1 MELKLIRD
9 EGHAIELTYENADRV
24 KSWLHTLPAKP
35 ISPGDGSSLSP
46 GFANAHLMERCRH
59 PECAFQV
66 RLISVHNHTHH
77 REMSLEE
84 LYPVPWTASDGST
97 GTGATFLTAKSH
109 QTTSDGGDTEPEEP
123 NDLEKSKE
131 PQGLE
136 EREESVEPED
146 LEEIKE
152 PDEPD
157 DLPKPEGLEE
167 LGELKGPEY
176 PEGQEK
182 QAEPEEREE
191 HKKLEE
197 HDVPEVHSELGKHD
211 EPEELPPRKQQ
222 DERPQE
228 TEEMDYLAT
237 RVKERTGKP
246 RKKPRK
252 KPQKKPD
259 ALVSTDQY
267 QVQRE

>member
-9 EGHAIELTYENADRV
+9 EGHPIELIYENADRV
-24 KSWLHTLPAKP
+24 KSWLHTLPAEP
-35 ISPGDGSSLSP
+35 SSPGDGSSLSP
-46 GFANAHLMERCRH
+46 DFAKAHLMERCRH

-66 RLISVHNHTHH
+66 RLISVHNHTYH

-97 GTGATFLTAKSH
+97 DTGATFLTAKSH

-157 DLPKPEGLEE
+157 NLPKPEGLEE

-176 PEGQEK
+176 PEEQEK

-211 EPEELPPRKQQ
+211 EPEELPQRKQQ

-228 TEEMDYLAT
+228 TEEVDYLAT
-237 RVKERTGKP
+237 RVKERTEKS
-246 RKKPRK
+246 RK